1 MENELQKKQTI
12 TTLSKLKE
20 YLELISNDQLKR
32 LRKVFMIVYKLV
44 DFNVDSINIYNFE
57 TEYYKEIKILIEME
71 IIILNEE
78 KNGTKKII
86 TIQTQLEMEKIKKIF
101 DKYQNDG
108 YGTFY

>member
-1 MENELQKKQTI
+1 MTNELQKKQTI

-44 DFNVDSINIYNFE
+44 DFNVDSTNIYNFE